1 MKFPDSDFKQQTL
14 SPPRPKPLTGLG
26 ATLKSRAPAR
36 SNWPNVRVE
45 SHSNSLSSLNSKSRT
60 EGETRQDQTE
70 EAWKESSSGALH
82 FFREKSLIDVS
93 T

>member
-36 SNWPNVRVE
+36 SNWPNVLAGKQDARRALRFRCE
-45 SHSNSLSSLNSKSRT
+45 SHSPMPAGSSIEER
-60 EGETRQDQTE
+60 RQSCGKQT
-70 EAWKESSSGALH
+70 S
-82 FFREKSLIDVS
+82 
-93 T
+93 